1 LKVLFSILL
10 SFTVFSCFAQQDGDI
25 TISGRAVDRNGNNTL
40 VSIMVVN
47 QQSGTGTFAGT
58 NGAFSITAKRKDTI
72 MITARDCAIKKL
84 CFRDSAYK
92 TRYSILVK
100 LDTIHYEL
108 NDVYI
113 HPTASLPEIHKSI
126 DNLGVKQTD
135 TYKTVDIT
143 SPITALYERFSRIE
157 QSKRKVAA
165 MEDDDARRAV
175 LKDLFH
181 LYIKYDIIN
190 LSDKDFDNFIDFCNF
205 SDDFMQRATD
215 YELVMAVKQRYQRF
229 NRASGNDYYNKK

>member
-1 LKVLFSILL
+1 LKLAVTITL
-10 SFTVFSCFAQQDGDI
+10 SFFAGLCFAQTGDI
-25 TISGRAVDRNGNNTL
+25 TINGHAVDRNGNNTL
-40 VSIMVVN
+40 VNVMVVN
-47 QQSGTGTFAGT
+47 QHSGTGTFANNMGI
-58 NGAFSITAKRKDTI
+58 FSITAQRSDTI
-72 MITARDCAIKKL
+72 MVTARDCAIKKL
-84 CFRDSAYK
+84 CFRDSTNK
-92 TRYSILVK
+92 NRFTVLIK

-113 HPTASLPEIHKSI
+113 HPSATLPEIHKSI
-126 DNLGVKQTD
+126 NDLGVKQTD

-143 SPITALYERFSRIE
+143 SPITALYERFSRLE

-165 MEDDDARRAV
+165 MEDDDARRKV

-205 SDDFMQRATD
+205 SDEFIKQASD
-215 YELVMAVKQRYQRF
+215 YELVMAVKQKYQRF
-229 NRASGNDYYNKK
+229 GRNYGNDYYNKK